1 MSWIA
6 FDAAKRCTG
15 WAFRDRSG
23 AWITGVVEPANTG
36 ALRLVFVRAI
46 EHGVTH
52 AVIENCFMGRNVHT
66 LKTLQE
72 AQTRITLMCEW
83 YGLPV
88 TLVYPATWQAAF
100 GIGGDSADRKAGA
113 LRVANWL
120 GCETK
125 SPDIADAVCLCDYQT
140 KHGQQME
147 LELRGPRG
155 GKMWGRR

>member
-15 WAFRDRSG
+15 WAFRDRAG
-23 AWITGVVEPANTG
+23 AWITGVVKPADTET
-36 ALRLVFVRAI
+36 LREVFVAALSN
-46 EHGVTH
+46 GVTH
-52 AVIENCFMGRNVHT
+52 AVIEECFMGRNVHT

-72 AQTRITLMCEW
+72 AQTRITMMCEW

-88 TLVYPATWQAAF
+88 TLVYPATWQAAY
-100 GIGGDSADRKAGA
+100 GIGGTRWERKLGA
-113 LRVANWL
+113 LRVAKLL
-120 GCETK
+120 GCETENR
-125 SPDIADAVCLCDYQT
+125 DIADAVCLCEYQT

-155 GKMWGRR
+155 GKLWGRR